1 MNLTPRDVAQYRI
14 YSNKRRG
21 ACYIFRASNVALI
34 RGRAYLKIGRDKEIF
49 SFNLTVYSLSV
60 RKFYSDQEQIRIAR
74 ILDRELNGRAVKLK
88 HNQYELKNIAFD
100 EKKFPMLF

>member
-1 MNLTPRDVAQYRI
+1 MWHLFE
-14 YSNKRRG
+14 G
-21 ACYIFRASNVALI
+21 
-34 RGRAYLKIGRDKEIF
+34 GAYLKIGRDKEIF

-60 RKFYSDQEQIRIAR
+60 RKFDSDQEQIRIAR

-88 HNQYELKNIAFD
+88 HNHYELKNIYFD